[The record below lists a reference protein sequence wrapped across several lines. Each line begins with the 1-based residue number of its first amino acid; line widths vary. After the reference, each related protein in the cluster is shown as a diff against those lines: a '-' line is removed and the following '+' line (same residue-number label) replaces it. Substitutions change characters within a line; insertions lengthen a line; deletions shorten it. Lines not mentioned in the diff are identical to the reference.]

1 MVPIVFARDVH
12 ATGGNLGSLLNLP
25 ACASWARKVARGDG
39 VTFAEHNAVVASFA
53 FAADIFA
60 SPSIVH
66 DAAGLFDVERLP
78 DTSLAG
84 APSRTAI
91 VLGRRSM
98 SFEDGDLSLP
108 VRGAFPDD
116 NTGTAGAPSVVS
128 DNPAGVIDVASFTT
142 SERREKWELARACLR
157 LLASSDVEFMR
168 GDGTTHNPAGWVGVP
183 GDAGDV
189 ALVAQLPVALVGD
202 LAAKAFVPNGD
213 AAMLA
218 GITIRESAARAD
230 ALAFEQ
236 GRVADYAAW
245 FATGR
250 AAGSFPS
257 MSARMTA
264 QSPLSGT
271 RAEQANA
278 EVAHAIQANRED
290 ATFGI
295 TKGAVLGGLLL
306 GLASLGNKVLG
317 TISQSRR

>member
-157 LLASSDVEFMR
+157 MLSSGDVEFMR
-168 GDGTTHNPAGWVGVP
+168 GDGTTHNPAGWVGVS
-183 GDAGDV
+183 GDA

-202 LAAKAFVPNGD
+202 LAAKAFVPNGE
-213 AAMLA
+213 AAA
-218 GITIRESAARAD
+218 HGITIREPAAQAD

-317 TISQSRR
+317 TISQARR